1 MSSSSESFEVYSKLY
16 KMKKILF
23 PTDFSPTAENAF
35 LYALALAKATKA
47 HLTLIHV
54 YELPELGRALKNT
67 TREVYELMEMESL
80 ETFKKSV
87 EQLHKVAD
95 EHDMSDVEFDQAMVE
110 GEAVYKISKA
120 AQEINA
126 DFIVMGTKGATG
138 LKEVFL
144 GSVTTGVME
153 EAKVPVLSIPEEA
166 HYENV
171 IDHVAY
177 LTNYKSEEL
186 SAFEATCSFAALFNA
201 SVDCV
206 HFSIGDEDEDGD
218 QMEKWKASA
227 TVEHIEVDF
236 RIEKGTDIESA
247 LMSYSKE
254 RKIDILAVQPR
265 KKNIFTR
272 LFSKSVSKQIAH
284 HINVPLLSLP
294 A

>member
-1 MSSSSESFEVYSKLY
+1 
-16 KMKKILF
+16 MKKILF

-87 EQLHKVAD
+87 NQLHKVAED
-95 EHDMSDVEFDQAMVE
+95 HNMGDIDFDQAMVE
-110 GEAVYKISKA
+110 GEAIYKIAKA
-120 AQEINA
+120 ATEIEA

-144 GSVTTGVME
+144 GSVTTGVMQ
-153 EAKVPVLSIPEEA
+153 EAKIPVLSIPEDS
-166 HYENV
+166 HYADK
-171 IDHVAY
+171 ISRVAY
-177 LTNYKSEEL
+177 LTNYKAEEL
-186 SAFEATCSFAALFNA
+186 LAFEKTCSFAQLFKA

-206 HFSIGDEDEDGD
+206 HFSLGEENEDGG
-218 QMEKWKASA
+218 QMNKWKES
-227 TVEHIEVDF
+227 TTNQDVKVDF
-236 RIEKGTDIESA
+236 IVENGTDIESA
-247 LMSYSKE
+247 LVSYTNA
-254 RKIDILAVQPR
+254 RKIDVLAVQPR

-284 HINVPLLSLP
+284 HINLPLLSLP

>member
-1 MSSSSESFEVYSKLY
+1 
-16 KMKKILF
+16 MKKILF

-35 LYALALAKATKA
+35 LFALALAKATNA

-80 ETFKKSV
+80 ESFKKSV
-87 EQLHKVAD
+87 NQLHLVAE
-95 EHDMSDVEFDQAMVE
+95 EHNMGDVAFDQAMVE
-110 GEAVYKISKA
+110 GEAIYKISKA
-120 AQEINA
+120 AKEIEA
-126 DFIVMGTKGATG
+126 DYIVMGTKGATG

-153 EAKVPVLSIPEEA
+153 ESNIPVLSVPDEA
-166 HYENV
+166 HYEDAINR
-171 IDHVAY
+171 VAY

-186 SAFEATCSFAALFNA
+186 AAFEKTCAFAQLFNA
-201 SVDCV
+201 GVDCV
-206 HFSIGDEDEDGD
+206 HFSIGEENEDGG
-218 QMEKWKASA
+218 QMNKWKESAASQK
-227 TVEHIEVDF
+227 VSVDF
-236 RIEKGTDIESA
+236 RIEKGTDIEEA
-247 LMSYSKE
+247 LMSYTKE

-284 HINVPLLSLP
+284 HIKVPLLSLP

>member
-1 MSSSSESFEVYSKLY
+1 
-16 KMKKILF
+16 MKKILF
-23 PTDFSPTAENAF
+23 PTDFSETAENAF

-80 ETFKKSV
+80 ETFKKCVS
-87 EQLHKVAD
+87 QLHKVAEENNMD
-95 EHDMSDVEFDQAMVE
+95 DVEFDQAMVE
-110 GEAVYKISKA
+110 GEAIYKISKA
-120 AQEINA
+120 AQEIEA

-153 EAKVPVLSIPEEA
+153 EAHVPVLSIPEDA
-166 HYENV
+166 HYQNV
-171 IDHVAY
+171 IDKVAY
-177 LTNYKSEEL
+177 LTNYKPEEL
-186 SAFEATCSFAALFNA
+186 PAFEKTCSFASLFGA

-206 HFSIGDEDEDGD
+206 HFSIGADNEDGG
-218 QMEKWKASA
+218 QMEKWKGLT
-227 TVEHIEVDF
+227 TVENVAVHF
-236 RIEKGTDIESA
+236 RVEKGTNIEDA
-247 LMSYSKE
+247 LLNYSKE

-284 HINVPLLSLP
+284 HINFPLLSLP